1 MLHIYGRGASAH
13 TPNLLFRKD
22 PGKRVGPHTNY
33 HPERIC
39 SLSIKPITLLIV
51 CILIIIHLPLPL
63 PECISFILRERNV
76 GCKDNSKDIAI
87 IWNKIYLTATAL
99 MLSFFSF
106 LYTSKDIPSILSYPF
121 CIYETKSHKTVQS
134 NPRPIL
140 QCNYRGST
148 ALFLSFYLSGHFITF
163 TLLFWL

>member
-1 MLHIYGRGASAH
+1 MPRNVLEEFSFLQTARGRSRRARKTLTCNLPPFFKFLIHKFRACMSIWIAVFRKLNVRTWRESFRLQTFGWSYSGASAH

-22 PGKRVGPHTNY
+22 PGKRVGPHTNH

-76 GCKDNSKDIAI
+76 GCKDNSKR
-87 IWNKIYLTATAL
+87 Y
-99 MLSFFSF
+99 
-106 LYTSKDIPSILSYPF
+106 
-121 CIYETKSHKTVQS
+121 
-134 NPRPIL
+134 
-140 QCNYRGST
+140 CNN
-148 ALFLSFYLSGHFITF
+148 LK
-163 TLLFWL
+163 

>member
-1 MLHIYGRGASAH
+1 MPSGPLIRKNFEATTVLQLFEVVSDSFSIVSDEAHLAPEEDATHFPGASAH

-51 CILIIIHLPLPL
+51 YILIIIHLPLPL

-76 GCKDNSKDIAI
+76 GCKDNSKR
-87 IWNKIYLTATAL
+87 Y
-99 MLSFFSF
+99 
-106 LYTSKDIPSILSYPF
+106 
-121 CIYETKSHKTVQS
+121 
-134 NPRPIL
+134 
-140 QCNYRGST
+140 CNN
-148 ALFLSFYLSGHFITF
+148 LK
-163 TLLFWL
+163 

>member
-1 MLHIYGRGASAH
+1 MLNSSLRSAFIFPSLLEVLGIRFVEPNGVGTERPRERPHWLSGASAH

-22 PGKRVGPHTNY
+22 PGKRVGPHTNH

-76 GCKDNSKDIAI
+76 GCKDNSKR
-87 IWNKIYLTATAL
+87 Y
-99 MLSFFSF
+99 
-106 LYTSKDIPSILSYPF
+106 
-121 CIYETKSHKTVQS
+121 
-134 NPRPIL
+134 
-140 QCNYRGST
+140 CNN
-148 ALFLSFYLSGHFITF
+148 LK
-163 TLLFWL
+163 

>member
-1 MLHIYGRGASAH
+1 MPSGPLIRKNFEATTVLQLFEVVSDSFSIVSDEAHLAPEAVKMPHIFQERQR

-76 GCKDNSKDIAI
+76 GCKDNSKRYCK
-87 IWNKIYLTATAL
+87 NLK
-99 MLSFFSF
+99 
-106 LYTSKDIPSILSYPF
+106 
-121 CIYETKSHKTVQS
+121 
-134 NPRPIL
+134 
-140 QCNYRGST
+140 
-148 ALFLSFYLSGHFITF
+148 
-163 TLLFWL
+163 